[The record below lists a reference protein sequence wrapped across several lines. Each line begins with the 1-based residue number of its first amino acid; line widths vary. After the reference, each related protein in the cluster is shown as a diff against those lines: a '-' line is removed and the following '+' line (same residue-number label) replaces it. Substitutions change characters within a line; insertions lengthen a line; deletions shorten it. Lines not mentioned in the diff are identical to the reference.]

1 MSNAEKWRGFAPL
14 PDDIDQRLA
23 ALPPW
28 LAEQGVRL
36 AYLFGSLARPAA
48 ERLSAPHDVDLAL
61 LLPADRPTFR
71 LHQPLADTLGIERL
85 DLVDWRL
92 ASAELRFEILSTGR
106 CLFAADEDE
115 RLAIELAALREYKDR
130 AHWRQMHEVLL
141 RERLNQW

>member
-1 MSNAEKWRGFAPL
+1 MSNPEKWRGFAPL

-28 LAEQGVRL
+28 LTGQGVRL

-48 ERLSAPHDVDLAL
+48 ERPVAPNDVDVAL
-61 LLPADRPTFR
+61 LLPPDHAVYQ
-71 LHQPLADTLGIERL
+71 LHQPLSDALGIERL
-85 DLVDWRL
+85 DLIDWRQ

-106 CLFAADEDE
+106 CLYAADEDE
-115 RLAIELAALREYKDR
+115 RLEVELATLREYKDR
-130 AHWRQMHEVLL
+130 AYWRRMHEELL